1 MPDLGGIGT
10 AAHLPRTG
18 GRPQT
23 PPSTMA
29 DRRRSNRRTTQPSQ
43 TGVVI
48 TDMRAYRAE
57 GNHVSTPFRRRALW
71 ERFSRPFQQ
80 AAAVLKAKVDAI
92 AALTAILGDHGA
104 GAGGEAHEDRVK
116 ELIETLSR
124 LAGTSSRSAAP
135 SSADVWSKGPGTLP
149 SNRKRE
155 GIGRI
160 NEATAARRSCLRG
173 RMAAR
178 PRGAAAGPRRRHR
191 GQGQQRQ
198 DGTDV
203 CGGVQ

>member
-48 TDMRAYRAE
+48 TDMRAYNALKV
-57 GNHVSTPFRRRALW
+57 NHVSTPFWRRALW

-80 AAAVLKAKVDAI
+80 AVAVLKAKVDAI

-104 GAGGEAHEDRVK
+104 GAGGEAHEDRAK
-116 ELIETLSR
+116 ELIATLSR

-149 SNRKRE
+149 SNRKRK

-178 PRGAAAGPRRRHR
+178 TGRCCWTAAPTSGPRTTTTGRR
-191 GQGQQRQ
+191 
-198 DGTDV
+198 
-203 CGGVQ
+203 